1 MTYGAWQT
9 PDIRSAVHSH
19 ASTTAELRA
28 EGIYRIITPAECI
41 AELKGMGE
49 GAAGSLHPFCG
60 GMPIDTAWKYL
71 SNYVEKVL
79 GKLTTA

>member
-1 MTYGAWQT
+1 MVHRVRETADEPFEQGA
-9 PDIRSAVHSH
+9 
-19 ASTTAELRA
+19 RA
-28 EGIYRIITPAECI
+28 EVVA
-41 AELKGMGE
+41 GE

-79 GKLTTA
+79 GKLNAA